1 MELIQR
7 FLTKNPCYKENVQRA
22 DERYRVFQDSGS
34 KDLMLHSSGCAQPS
48 AEVFYGL
55 WNREDCNEV
64 CVHAAIDA
72 NTGNCLQFLPWNYRG
87 WHCGTPGNNTH
98 IGVEMCESK
107 YIRYL
112 TPGESGYAPGKFVV
126 LDRLKARSDCERT
139 YNAAVEL
146 FAMLSKMF
154 GLNPDKSIISHSE
167 GYRKGI
173 ATNHGDPEHYWIGLG
188 MGYTMDGF
196 RKAVKQ
202 KMQEEVMNEDKIKA
216 LIAEAVK
223 PLQQKL
229 QECVTQKSFASMW
242 EQRYTVTM
250 KALSDNDA
258 GRWSAEARE
267 WAIETGLLQGVGKL
281 PDGTTNYA
289 WGSPLTREM
298 YAQTEYRQAMN
309 GVCKF

>member
-7 FLTKNPCYKENVQRA
+7 FLTRNPCYKENVQRA

-34 KDLMLHSSGCAQPS
+34 KDLMLHSAGCAQPS

-98 IGVEMCESK
+98 IGIEMCESK
-107 YIRYL
+107 HIRYL
-112 TPGESGYAPGKFVV
+112 TPGEPGYAPGKFVV
-126 LDRLKARSDCERT
+126 LDRLKARADCEKA

-173 ATNHGDPEHYWIGLG
+173 ATNHGDPEHYWAGLG

-196 RKAVKQ
+196 RLDVKK
-202 KMQEEVMNEDKIKA
+202 KMEESKMPTKEELEELVNARID
-216 LIAEAVK
+216 AEFEKRFSKMFDSAYSAK
-223 PLQQKL
+223 
-229 QECVTQKSFASMW
+229 
-242 EQRYTVTM
+242 M

-258 GRWSAEARE
+258 GKWSQEARE
-267 WAIETGLLQGVGKL
+267 WAVENGIIKGVGTGI
-281 PDGTTNYA
+281 DGKPNYA
-289 WGSPLTREM
+289 WEQPLTREQ
-298 YAQTEYRQAMN
+298 YATTEYRQALN
-309 GVCKF
+309 GGCKINE